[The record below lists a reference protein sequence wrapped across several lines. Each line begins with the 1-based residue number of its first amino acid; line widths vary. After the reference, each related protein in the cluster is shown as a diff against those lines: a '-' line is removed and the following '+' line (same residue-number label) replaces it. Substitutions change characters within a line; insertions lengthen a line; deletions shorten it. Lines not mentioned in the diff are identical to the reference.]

1 MTRLTCL
8 AALLAAAPALAAT
21 PIDETRP
28 LSPDGQVAI
37 ENLKG
42 EIIVRTW
49 DRPEVRIAGSL
60 GEGVEKLD
68 IQGGPSSLDIEVR
81 YPKGGGWFGGG
92 DRSEPSRL
100 EVTVPARAAVTV
112 DAVSAAV
119 DVEGV
124 GGRFLSVDNVSGG
137 IRVRQARVGEARF
150 DNVSG
155 DLDLELHSPEVSV
168 DNVSGDIRLV
178 APAGGRLHLDTVS
191 GDAEVSA
198 GPVESLGFSS
208 VSGDAGLALGLA
220 PGGSLSAE
228 TVSGGLRVRLP
239 RDTSARLYV
248 ETFSGSIQSPA
259 GEVRTEKYGP
269 GKSLEARLG
278 QGDGEIRLEAFSG
291 NVRLELDSK

>member
-8 AALLAAAPALAAT
+8 AALLAAAPAFAAT
-21 PIDETRP
+21 PINEIRP
-28 LSPDGQVAI
+28 LSPEGQVEI

-68 IQGGPSSLDIEVR
+68 IHGGADSLDIEVR

-112 DAVSAAV
+112 DAVSASV

-124 GGRFLSVDNVSGG
+124 QGRLLSVDNVSGG
-137 IRVRQARVGEARF
+137 IRVRNARVGEARF

-155 DLDLELHSPEVSV
+155 DLDVEVDSPEVSV

-178 APAGGRLHLDTVS
+178 APAGGRLMLDTVS

-198 GPVESLGFSS
+198 GPVGSLGFSS
-208 VSGDAGLALGLA
+208 VSGDARLALALA
-220 PGGSLSAE
+220 PGGRLSAD
-228 TVSGGLRVRLP
+228 TVSGGLRLRLP
-239 RDTSARLYV
+239 ADTSARLHV
-248 ETFSGSIQSPA
+248 ETFSGSISSPV

-291 NVRLELDSK
+291 GVRLELDPK